1 VINVVDR
8 LPQPGS
14 RAAYARLKARGTV

>member
-1 VINVVDR
+1 VINLVDR

-14 RAAYARLKARGTV
+14 RAAHTRLKVRGTV